1 VAIYHC
7 TTKPVARKSGRSAV
21 AAASYRSGE
30 RLNDE
35 RLGMVHDYTR
45 RGGIENREIPIVLPT
60 AVDGKWTRERLWNAA
75 EKSEKR
81 CDARTAREWE
91 VAFPAELSAEGRK
104 VTAVAFARS
113 LADRYG
119 CAVDVAL
126 HLPGAKGD
134 QRNYHAHLLTT
145 TRKIDGA
152 ELGEKTALE
161 LSNAKRDALGLGTT
175 QSEIEAIRATWAEVV
190 NAQLEQEGQA
200 ERIDHR
206 TLAAQEEAALDRGDV
221 QAAAEL
227 HREPLPRLT
236 RNVMQIERRGFQTEA
251 GDRRREVEHSNAIR
265 AELMKET
272 RATAVEIAAL
282 EREFDARE
290 KAALAERQR
299 QAAELVKQAQ
309 GQPRIDPK
317 KIEERAQTLWVTS
330 PAGQAQQKA
339 TKQYEDDQWWAKKY
353 QHEIDDAKFAL
364 AAWKNEHPFKSLT
377 HDNHEI
383 IGRIQDAT
391 RLYGAQQKDLR
402 SAYEKTLSYAERKVA
417 AWPALLKQAAED
429 LKQIVVKLLPED
441 VRRLILDTFD
451 RDPDQKHKAAKAFE
465 QLQNGS
471 PSIPVWHGIAQ
482 VKKDEHEGFVATL
495 RQLDKPN
502 LDEGI
507 EQLRQYEGRQ
517 QKREREKQAE
527 LEWRQSG
534 RKPKREME
542 M

>member
-45 RGGIENREIPIVLPT
+45 RGGIENREIPIVLPSA

-145 TRKIDGA
+145 TRKVDGA

-175 QSEIEAIRATWAEVV
+175 QSEIETVRATWAEVV
-190 NAQLEQEGQA
+190 NAQLQQEGHA

-206 TLAAQEEAALDRGDV
+206 TLAAQEEAALERGDE
-221 QAAAEL
+221 QTAAEL

-251 GDRRREVEHSNAIR
+251 GDRRREVEQSNALR
-265 AELMKET
+265 AELLKET
-272 RATAVEIAAL
+272 RSTAVEIAAL
-282 EREFDARE
+282 EAEYDARE
-290 KAALAERQR
+290 KAALAEQQR
-299 QAAELVKQAQ
+299 QASELVKQAQ
-309 GQPRIDPK
+309 GQPQIDQK
-317 KIEERAQTLWVTS
+317 QIEERAQRLWEAS
-330 PAGQAQQKA
+330 SAGQAQQEA
-339 TKQYEDDQWWAKKY
+339 AKQYEDDQWWAEKY
-353 QHEIDDAKFAL
+353 QRNIEDAKSDHV
-364 AAWKNEHPFKSLT
+364 AWKKQHPFRSLSY
-377 HDNHEI
+377 DNHDI

-391 RLYGAQQKDLR
+391 QRYAAHQKDLR
-402 SAYEKTLSYAERKVA
+402 SAYARTLSYAEQKVV
-417 AWPALLKQAAED
+417 AWPGLLKQAAED
-429 LKQIVVKLLPED
+429 LKQIAVKLLPEE
-441 VRRLILDTFD
+441 VRRLILHSFD
-451 RDPDQKHKAAKAFE
+451 RDRKRTDEVFG
-465 QLQNGS
+465 QLQRGTHTVDIS
-471 PSIPVWHGIAQ
+471 DGTVHLA
-482 VKKDEHEGFVATL
+482 KDGNESFVATL
-495 RQLDKPN
+495 RQVDKPQ
-502 LDEGI
+502 L
-507 EQLRQYEGRQ
+507 EQSLIQLKDREVRELRRQ
-517 QKREREKQAE
+517 NE
-527 LEWRQSG
+527 LEKSRSTPG
-534 RKPKREME
+534 KKRDKDREME
-542 M
+542 R

>member
-21 AAASYRSGE
+21 AAASYRFGE

-45 RGGIENREIPIVLPT
+45 RGGIENREIPIVLPSA

-251 GDRRREVEHSNAIR
+251 GDRRREVEQSNALR
-265 AELMKET
+265 AELLKET

-282 EREFDARE
+282 EAEFDARE
-290 KAALAERQR
+290 KAALAEQQR
-299 QAAELVKQAQ
+299 QASEFVKQAQ
-309 GQPRIDPK
+309 GQPQIDQK
-317 KIEERAQTLWVTS
+317 QIEEHAERLWVHS
-330 PAGQAQQKA
+330 PAGQTQREAA
-339 TKQYEDDQWWAKKY
+339 KQYEEDQWWAAKY
-353 QHEIDDAKFAL
+353 QRKIDDAKFDL
-364 AAWKNEHPFKSLT
+364 AAWKKEHPLQSRVT
-377 HDNHEI
+377 ENVHIAE
-383 IGRIQDAT
+383 RIQEAT
-391 RLYGAQQKDLR
+391 KQYASHQSSVR
-402 SAYEKTLSYAERKVA
+402 SAYARTLTFAEKKAAE
-417 AWPALLKQAAED
+417 WPALLKQAADE
-429 LKQIVVKLLPED
+429 LRQIATKLLPED
-441 VRRLILDTFD
+441 VRRLIADAFGRD
-451 RDPDQKHKAAKAFE
+451 RERTDKAFS
-465 QLQNGS
+465 QLENGTHTMK
-471 PSIPVWHGIAQ
+471 VMEGAVHLA
-482 VKKDEHEGFVATL
+482 KDEKEGFVATL
-495 RQLDKPN
+495 RQVDKPM
-502 LDEGI
+502 LDQRLIQLQQREVREQQRQKQIERDRATPRKQRDRDQGI
-507 EQLRQYEGRQ
+507 G
-517 QKREREKQAE
+517 
-527 LEWRQSG
+527 
-534 RKPKREME
+534 
-542 M
+542 

>member
-45 RGGIENREIPIVLPT
+45 RGGIENREIPIVLPS

-91 VAFPAELSAEGRK
+91 IAFPSELSAEGRK
-104 VTAVAFARS
+104 ATAVAFARS

-145 TRKIDGA
+145 TRRVDGA

-175 QSEIEAIRATWAEVV
+175 QSEIEAVRATWAEVV
-190 NAQLEQEGQA
+190 NARLEQEGLA
-200 ERIDHR
+200 VRIDHR
-206 TLAAQEEAALDRGDV
+206 TLAAQEQAALERGDE

-227 HREPLPRLT
+227 NREPLPRLT

-251 GDRRREVEHSNAIR
+251 GDRRREIEQSNALR
-265 AELMKET
+265 AELL
-272 RATAVEIAAL
+272 RATQATAAEIAAL
-282 EREFDARE
+282 EAEFNARE
-290 KAALAERQR
+290 KATLIEQQR

-309 GQPRIDPK
+309 SQPQIDPK
-317 KIEERAQTLWVTS
+317 LIEKRAERLWEQS
-330 PAGQAQQKA
+330 PAGQAEQEA
-339 TKQYEDDQWWAKKY
+339 AKQYADDQWWAAKY
-353 QHEIDDAKFAL
+353 QSNIDNAKLDL
-364 AAWKNEHPFKSLT
+364 AAWKKEHPFQSLVKENVHMMERVQET
-377 HDNHEI
+377 TKQYSAH
-383 IGRIQDAT
+383 
-391 RLYGAQQKDLR
+391 QKNVR
-402 SAYEKTLSYAERKVA
+402 RAYERTLTFAEKKA
-417 AWPALLKQAAED
+417 AEWPALLKQAAEE
-429 LKQIVVKLLPED
+429 LRQIAMKLLPED
-441 VRRLILDTFD
+441 VRRLIADAFGLD
-451 RDPDQKHKAAKAFE
+451 RDRSGQAFE
-465 QLQNGS
+465 QLQSGTHT
-471 PSIPVWHGIAQ
+471 IKVMDGTVHLA
-482 VKKDEHEGFVATL
+482 KHDTEGFVATM
-495 RQLDKPN
+495 RQLDKPL
-502 LDEGI
+502 LDQRLTQLQQREVREQQRQKQIEKDRATPRKQRDRDRGI
-507 EQLRQYEGRQ
+507 GD
-517 QKREREKQAE
+517 
-527 LEWRQSG
+527 
-534 RKPKREME
+534 
-542 M
+542 